1 MNKLLL
7 KTIFLVFLF
16 SCSQDENS
24 SLEEFVTG
32 AKIAGVN
39 GIHFGPDGM
48 LYAASVIG
56 SDISVI
62 NTETGE
68 IIKRYGI
75 EDGVIGPDDVA
86 FNSKGEFYWT
96 SILTGE
102 VAGFTIEGNK
112 IISGNPGIGV
122 NPITFSDDDRLF
134 VAQCFYDN
142 GIFELD
148 PSGANEP
155 RVILEK
161 LGDFCGLNGM
171 DWGPDGRLYGPRW
184 FNNEIVS
191 LDVDTGEIRK
201 EASGFNVPAAVKFNS
216 KGILH
221 VLDTGAGKVY
231 KVVDK
236 INVEVASI
244 TNGLDNLAINA
255 DDEIFVSS
263 YSEGSIL
270 KIGENSIEEILPGG
284 ISHAGGLSVYK
295 NDIVVAD
302 VQSVKAYSTEG
313 GSESWNYKNT
323 FRVSPIGAN
332 TAVSTFEDYVI
343 LTSWVDNTLKIMKPE
358 SGEILGSFE
367 GLNVP
372 VSATKFNDSVA
383 VALDGDG
390 TITLFN
396 FDTNQSTL
404 LASGFKAPTHIINYE
419 DGLLVSDRD
428 LGELILVDEEGNKST
443 LIKGL
448 DSPEGLALRGN
459 SIYVF
464 EGNTGEIKEI
474 INGTIKILG
483 ALKPGSPAQSEFQPP
498 SMIFNGLAIHND
510 FLYVAGEAEKSL
522 FRISLK

>member
-7 KTIFLVFLF
+7 KTIFLFFLF
-16 SCSQDENS
+16 SCSQDENNT
-24 SLEEFVTG
+24 LEEFVTG

-68 IIKRYGI
+68 IVKRYGI
-75 EDGVIGPDDVA
+75 DDGVIGPDDVA

-102 VAGFTIEGNK
+102 VAGFNVEGNK

-148 PSGANEP
+148 PSGTNEP
-155 RVILEK
+155 RLILEG

-216 KGILH
+216 KGVLH

-231 KVVDK
+231 KVIDN
-236 INVEVASI
+236 INIEVASI
-244 TNGLDNLAINA
+244 SNGLDNLAINA
-255 DDEIFVSS
+255 DDEILSQV
-263 YSEGSIL
+263 IL
-270 KIGENSIEEILPGG
+270 KVDIESREHAIENSTSGYHML
-284 ISHAGGLSVYK
+284 GLSV
-295 NDIVVAD
+295 
-302 VQSVKAYSTEG
+302 
-313 GSESWNYKNT
+313 
-323 FRVSPIGAN
+323 
-332 TAVSTFEDYVI
+332 
-343 LTSWVDNTLKIMKPE
+343 
-358 SGEILGSFE
+358 
-367 GLNVP
+367 
-372 VSATKFNDSVA
+372 
-383 VALDGDG
+383 
-390 TITLFN
+390 
-396 FDTNQSTL
+396 
-404 LASGFKAPTHIINYE
+404 
-419 DGLLVSDRD
+419 
-428 LGELILVDEEGNKST
+428 
-443 LIKGL
+443 IK
-448 DSPEGLALRGN
+448 
-459 SIYVF
+459 
-464 EGNTGEIKEI
+464 
-474 INGTIKILG
+474 
-483 ALKPGSPAQSEFQPP
+483 
-498 SMIFNGLAIHND
+498 
-510 FLYVAGEAEKSL
+510 
-522 FRISLK
+522 

>member
-1 MNKLLL
+1 MIKLLI
-7 KTIFLVFLF
+7 KSIFLLFLF
-16 SCSQDENS
+16 SCTQEKNNS
-24 SLEEFVTG
+24 IEEFVTG

-68 IIKRYGI
+68 ILRRYGI
-75 EDGVIGPDDVA
+75 EEGVIGPDDVA

-102 VAGFTIEGNK
+102 VAGFNQDGEK
-112 IISGNPGIGV
+112 IIAGNPGIGV

-148 PSGANEP
+148 PSGNTQP
-155 RVILEK
+155 RIILEE
-161 LGDFCGLNGM
+161 LGEFCGLNGM

-184 FNNEIVS
+184 FNNEVVS
-191 LDVDTGEIRK
+191 IDVETGMLRK

-216 KGILH
+216 KNELH
-221 VLDTGAGKVY
+221 VLDTGAGKVF
-231 KVVDK
+231 KV
-236 INVEVASI
+236 INGNNIEVATIS
-244 TNGLDNLAINA
+244 TGLDNLAINA
-255 DDEIFVSS
+255 NDEIFVSS

-270 KIGENSIEEILPGG
+270 KVGEGSIEEILPGG

-302 VQSVKAYSTEG
+302 VQSVKAYSTMNG
-313 GSESWNYKNT
+313 LESWNYKNT

-367 GLNVP
+367 GLNIP
-372 VSATKFNDSVA
+372 VSATKFKDSVA

-396 FDTNQSTL
+396 FETNESTL
-404 LASGFKAPTHIINYE
+404 LASGFEAPTHIINYE

-428 LGELILVDEEGNKST
+428 LGELILIDEEGSKST
-443 LIKGL
+443 FITGL

-474 INGTIKILG
+474 INGTIKTLG
-483 ALKPGSPAQSEFQPP
+483 ALKPGSPAQSELQPP
-498 SMIFNGLAIHND
+498 SMIFNGLAVHND
-510 FLYVAGEAEKSL
+510 FLYVAGEVEKSL

>member
-1 MNKLLL
+1 MIKLLI
-7 KTIFLVFLF
+7 KSIFLLFLF
-16 SCSQDENS
+16 SCTQEKNNS
-24 SLEEFVTG
+24 IEEFVTG

-68 IIKRYGI
+68 ILRRYGI
-75 EDGVIGPDDVA
+75 EEGVIGPDDVA

-102 VAGFTIEGNK
+102 VAGFNQDGEK
-112 IISGNPGIGV
+112 IIAGNPGIGV

-148 PSGANEP
+148 PSGNIQP
-155 RVILEK
+155 RIILEE
-161 LGDFCGLNGM
+161 LGEFCGLNGM

-201 EASGFNVPAAVKFNS
+201 EASGLNVPAAVKFNS
-216 KGILH
+216 EGILH

-231 KVVDK
+231 KVVDN
-236 INVEVASI
+236 INIEVASI
-244 TNGLDNLAINA
+244 SNGLDNLAINA
-255 DDEIFVSS
+255 NDEIFVSS

-270 KIGENSIEEILPGG
+270 KVGKNTIEEILPGG

-295 NDIVVAD
+295 SDIVVAD
-302 VQSVKAYSTEG
+302 VQSVKSYSTING
-313 GSESWNYKNT
+313 LESWNYKNT

-358 SGEILGSFE
+358 SGEILGSLE

-372 VSATKFNDSVA
+372 VSATKFKDSIA

-390 TITLFN
+390 TITLFS
-396 FDTNQSTL
+396 FDNKEPII
-404 LASGFKAPTHIINYE
+404 LASGFLAPTHVINYE
-419 DGLLVSDRD
+419 DGLLVSDRE
-428 LGELILVDEEGNKST
+428 LGELILIDANGKKST
-443 LIKGL
+443 LISNL
-448 DSPEGLALRGN
+448 NSPEGLAIRGN

-464 EGNTGEIKEI
+464 EGDTGEIIEL
-474 INGTIKILG
+474 INGEIRVIAT
-483 ALKPGSPAQSEFQPP
+483 LKPGNPAQSELQPP
-498 SMIFNGLAIHND
+498 SMIFNGLTIHND
-510 FLYVAGEAEKSL
+510 YLYVAGEIEKSL
-522 FRISLK
+522 FRIAL

>member
-1 MNKLLL
+1 MIKLLI
-7 KTIFLVFLF
+7 KSIFLLFLF
-16 SCSQDENS
+16 SCSQEKNNS
-24 SLEEFVTG
+24 IEEFVTG

-68 IIKRYGI
+68 ILRRYGI
-75 EDGVIGPDDVA
+75 EEGVIGPDDVA
-86 FNSKGEFYWT
+86 FNSQGEFYWT

-102 VAGFTIEGNK
+102 VAGFNQDGEKVIA
-112 IISGNPGIGV
+112 GNPGIGV

-148 PSGANEP
+148 PSGKTQP
-155 RVILEK
+155 RIILKE
-161 LGDFCGLNGM
+161 LGEFCGLNGM

-201 EASGFNVPAAVKFNS
+201 EASGLNVPAAVKFNS
-216 KGILH
+216 EGILH

-231 KVVDK
+231 KVVDN
-236 INVEVASI
+236 INIEVASI
-244 TNGLDNLAINA
+244 SNGLDNLAINA
-255 DDEIFVSS
+255 NDEIFVSS

-270 KIGENSIEEILPGG
+270 KVGKNTIEEILPGG

-302 VQSVKAYSTEG
+302 VQSVKSYSTING
-313 GSESWNYKNT
+313 LESWNYKNT

-358 SGEILGSFE
+358 SGEILGSLE

-372 VSATKFNDSVA
+372 VSATKFKDSIA

-390 TITLFN
+390 TITLFS
-396 FDTNQSTL
+396 FDDKEPII
-404 LASGFKAPTHIINYE
+404 LASGFLAPTHVINYE
-419 DGLLVSDRD
+419 SSLLVSDRE

-443 LIKGL
+443 FIDGL

-464 EGNTGEIKEI
+464 EGDTGEIKEI
-474 INGTIKILG
+474 INGTIKTL
-483 ALKPGSPAQSEFQPP
+483 ASLKPGNPAQSELQPP
-498 SMIFNGLAIHND
+498 SMIFNGLAIHKD
-510 FLYVAGEAEKSL
+510 FLYVAGELEKSL
-522 FRISLK
+522 YRIALK

>member
-16 SCSQDENS
+16 SCSQDENNP
-24 SLEEFVTG
+24 LEEFVTG

-68 IIKRYGI
+68 ILRRYGI
-75 EDGVIGPDDVA
+75 EEGVIGPDDVA

-102 VAGFTIEGNK
+102 VAGFNQDGEK
-112 IISGNPGIGV
+112 IIAGNPGIGV

-148 PSGANEP
+148 PSGNTQP
-155 RVILEK
+155 RIILEQ
-161 LGDFCGLNGM
+161 LGEFCGLNGM

-184 FNNEIVS
+184 FNNEVVS
-191 LDVDTGEIRK
+191 IDVETGVLRK

-216 KGILH
+216 KDELH
-221 VLDTGAGKVY
+221 VLDTGAGKVF
-231 KVVDK
+231 KV
-236 INVEVASI
+236 INGKNIEVATIS
-244 TNGLDNLAINA
+244 TGLDNLAINA
-255 DDEIFVSS
+255 SDEIFVSS

-270 KIGENSIEEILPGG
+270 KVGEGSIEEILPGG

-302 VQSVKAYSTEG
+302 VQSVKAYSTMNG
-313 GSESWNYKNT
+313 LESWNYKNT

-358 SGEILGSFE
+358 SGEILGSLE

-372 VSATKFNDSVA
+372 VSATKFKDSIA

-396 FDTNQSTL
+396 FDNKEPII
-404 LASGFKAPTHIINYE
+404 LASGFLAPTHVINYE
-419 DGLLVSDRD
+419 DGLLVSDRE
-428 LGELILVDEEGNKST
+428 LGELILIDANGKKST
-443 LIKGL
+443 LISNL
-448 DSPEGLALRGN
+448 NSPEGLAIRGN

-464 EGNTGEIKEI
+464 EGDTGEIIELTNGEI
-474 INGTIKILG
+474 RVIAT
-483 ALKPGSPAQSEFQPP
+483 LKPGNPAQSELQPP
-498 SMIFNGLAIHND
+498 SMIFNGLTIHND
-510 FLYVAGEAEKSL
+510 YLYVAGEIEKSL
-522 FRISLK
+522 FRIAL

>member
-102 VAGFTIEGNK
+102 VAGFNIEGNK

-231 KVVDK
+231 KVIDN
-236 INVEVASI
+236 INIEVASI
-244 TNGLDNLAINA
+244 SNGLDNLAINA

-270 KIGENSIEEILPGG
+270 KIGEHAIEEILPGG

-358 SGEILGSFE
+358 SGEILGSLE

-372 VSATKFNDSVA
+372 VSATKFNKSIA

-396 FDTNQSTL
+396 FENKEPKI
-404 LASGFKAPTHIINYE
+404 LASGFLAPTHVINYE
-419 DGLLVSDRD
+419 DGLLVSDRE
-428 LGELILVDEEGNKST
+428 LGELILVDANGKKST
-443 LIKGL
+443 LISNL
-448 DSPEGLALRGN
+448 NSPEGLAIRGN

-464 EGNTGEIKEI
+464 EGDTGEIIEL
-474 INGTIKILG
+474 INGESRVIAT
-483 ALKPGSPAQSEFQPP
+483 LKAGNPAQSELQPP
-498 SMIFNGLAIHND
+498 SMIFNGLTIHND
-510 FLYVAGEAEKSL
+510 YLYVAGEIEKSL
-522 FRISLK
+522 FRIAL